1 MTMLTKRL
9 VGLAALG
16 GAVYLGWHAL
26 PRKTR
31 DTVGEAIPV
40 TVMGVAAELLRAL
53 PSIFSAML
61 RDGQSLGGRGLRRF
75 S

>member
-9 VGLAALG
+9 VGVAALG
-16 GAVYLGWHAL
+16 GAVYLGWRAL
-26 PRKTR
+26 PQKTR
-31 DTVGEAIPV
+31 DAVGEAIPV
-40 TVMGVAAELLRAL
+40 TVVGIGAELLRVL